1 MTLTAPP
8 PTTTA
13 PPPAAYAATSA
24 DRSRPDGRSRL
35 PWLFGAA
42 ALTLAV
48 TTRQFADPDAW
59 WHLGVGRIIVDS
71 GIPAQEPFSVAGA
84 PNPWI
89 GQQWLYEVG
98 LARVVAA
105 GGPGLAMVGMGMVAA
120 AAFLVAALATR
131 RNENIP
137 SAALAASMLVCCLVA
152 GEVLGV
158 RGQVVTVLGFS
169 LVLLVVTRWRDGSS
183 RAAWALPPL
192 MLIWAN
198 LHAGF
203 VAGLVL
209 ALTAACT
216 VAVHRRFGGDEPG
229 KVHTLL
235 AATGLAALATMINP
249 AGPRLWGYVLDTFTN
264 PTLTQSIVEWQ
275 SPNFHTFWPRVAAAL
290 VVGIVVL
297 WALGGRRPDPLD
309 AVLLLGTAGATLQA
323 QRNVALLAI
332 VATPQLA
339 RYAVAAWR
347 HRHLDSGLPA
357 ARRRHNAPAAFRWA
371 VTAVVAGAT
380 LVTIV
385 LPTAA
390 ASATAR
396 YESEHWP
403 AAAATWVGAHRPG
416 ARLYSL
422 YEWGGYLAQRFPG
435 QRIVWIYGESAVFGD
450 QRLRDYLVVHD
461 LEPGWR
467 DMLARN
473 GIRDAVLPVDERETV
488 AMLEVGWTPLCY
500 DRVSASVVL
509 EEGSAPARGTH
520 PPDPRSAPVC

>member
-1 MTLTAPP
+1 L
-8 PTTTA
+8 
-13 PPPAAYAATSA
+13 
-24 DRSRPDGRSRL
+24 L
-35 PWLFGAA
+35 GAA
-42 ALTLAV
+42 ALALAV
-48 TTRQFADPDAW
+48 TTRQFADPDVW
-59 WHLGVGRIIVDS
+59 WHLGVGRIIVNS
-71 GIPAQEPFSVAGA
+71 GIPAQEPFSFAGA
-84 PNPWI
+84 PNRWI
-89 GQQWLYEVG
+89 GQQWLYEVD
-98 LARVVAA
+98 LAKLVAA
-105 GGPGLAMVGMGMVAA
+105 GGPGLAMVGMGMIAA

-131 RNENIP
+131 RNESIP
-137 SAALAASMLVCCLVA
+137 PAALAASMLLCCLVT

-158 RGQVVTVLGFS
+158 RGQVISVLGVA

-183 RAAWALPPL
+183 GTAWALPPL
-192 MLIWAN
+192 MLVWAN

-229 KVHTLL
+229 KLRTLL
-235 AATGLAALATMINP
+235 AATGLAALATMVNP
-249 AGPRLWGYVLDTFTN
+249 AGPRLWGYVLATFIN

-275 SPNFHTFWPRVAAAL
+275 SPNFHTFWPRMTAAL
-290 VVGIVVL
+290 VVGIVIL
-297 WALGGRRPDPLD
+297 WTLGGRRPDALD
-309 AVLLLGTAGATLQA
+309 AVLLLGSAAATLQA

-347 HRHLDSGLPA
+347 HRRHDSGLPA
-357 ARRRHNAPAAFRWA
+357 VGRGRSAPAAFRWA

-390 ASATAR
+390 AGATAR

-435 QRIVWIYGESAVFGD
+435 QRVVWIYGESAVFGD

-473 GIRDAVLPVDERETV
+473 GMRDAVLPVDERETV
-488 AMLEVGWTPLCY
+488 AMLEMGWTPLCY
-500 DRVSASVVL
+500 DRMSDSVVL
-509 EEGSAPARGTH
+509 EQGPAPARGTQ
-520 PPDPRSAPVC
+520 PPDPRATQAC

>member
-8 PTTTA
+8 PSPSAA
-13 PPPAAYAATSA
+13 PADAGPAVTWERHRVSARSGWPWLLGAATLA
-24 DRSRPDGRSRL
+24 
-35 PWLFGAA
+35 
-42 ALTLAV
+42 LAV
-48 TTRQFADPDAW
+48 TTRQFADPDVW

-71 GIPAQEPFSVAGA
+71 GIPSHEPFSFAGA
-84 PNPWI
+84 PNAWI

-98 LARVVAA
+98 LARLVSA
-105 GGPGLAMVGMGMVAA
+105 GGPGLAMVAMGMVAA

-131 RNENIP
+131 SDEDIP
-137 SAALAASMLVCCLVA
+137 PPALAAAVLLCCLVA

-158 RGQVVTVLGFS
+158 RGQVVTVLGFA

-192 MLIWAN
+192 FLVWAN

-203 VAGLVL
+203 VAGLAL
-209 ALTAACT
+209 ALAAACT
-216 VAVHRRFGGDEPG
+216 VAIHRRLGGDEPS
-229 KVHTLL
+229 KVRTLL
-235 AATGLAALATMINP
+235 AATGLAALATLVNP

-290 VVGIVVL
+290 VVAIVIL

-309 AVLLLGTAGATLQA
+309 AVLLLGTAAATLQA
-323 QRNVALLAI
+323 QRNVALLAV

-347 HRHLDSGLPA
+347 HRRVNPSRPIV
-357 ARRRHNAPAAFRWA
+357 RRGHSAPAGFRWA
-371 VTAVVAGAT
+371 VAAVVGAAT
-380 LVTIV
+380 VVTIV
-385 LPTAA
+385 LPATAS
-390 ASATAR
+390 SATAR
-396 YESEHWP
+396 YEREHWP
-403 AAAATWVGAHRPG
+403 VAAATWVGAHRPG

-435 QRIVWIYGESAVFGD
+435 ERVVWIYGESAVFGD

-473 GIRDAVLPVDERETV
+473 GMRDAVLPVDERETT
-488 AMLEVGWTPLCY
+488 AMLEVGWKPLCY
-500 DRVSASVVL
+500 DRASGSVVL
-509 EEGSAPARGTH
+509 EQGPALARGAP
-520 PPDPRSAPVC
+520 PPDPRAAPDC